1 MTVPNWAELEML
13 FEQVRD
19 LPEDQRDS
27 VLEAPNVD
35 DGLRAEVIAL
45 LRARDRGHR
54 LSLERWIADETPPP
68 TDEDDGWVDHQFG
81 AWRVRSVLARG
92 GMGVVYVAERA
103 DGQFQQEVALKVLRR
118 GLRDPHAIERF
129 RTERQLLASLTHP
142 HIARLLDGGLASDG
156 TPYLVMELVHGVPIT
171 RWAAE
176 QRPSFEARLRL
187 FRDVCAAVQHAHRA
201 LVVHRDLKPSNM
213 LVTFEGSVKLLDF
226 GIAKLLEPAAFGI
239 DATDT
244 RVELRALTPAY
255 AAPEAFFFFCARHSS
270 HNPLVALAR
279 SSRPTST
286 DDECQCLS

>member
-103 DGQFQQEVALKVLRR
+103 DGQFSKKS
-118 GLRDPHAIERF
+118 PSRF
-129 RTERQLLASLTHP
+129 S
-142 HIARLLDGGLASDG
+142 G
-156 TPYLVMELVHGVPIT
+156 
-171 RWAAE
+171 
-176 QRPSFEARLRL
+176 
-187 FRDVCAAVQHAHRA
+187 
-201 LVVHRDLKPSNM
+201 
-213 LVTFEGSVKLLDF
+213 
-226 GIAKLLEPAAFGI
+226 AAFVI
-239 DATDT
+239 
-244 RVELRALTPAY
+244 
-255 AAPEAFFFFCARHSS
+255 HM
-270 HNPLVALAR
+270 R
-279 SSRPTST
+279 SSAFGPSGNCSHR
-286 DDECQCLS
+286 